1 MLATNSIER
10 LPMLE
15 QQLAQSERSAREERE
30 VLLAQTEEA
39 ENENRR
45 KEERIRQ
52 LEKYQH
58 LPKSTW
64 YRRFFSWKWLLL
76 VLFLVLLLIIGF
88 VLLGYNRVDK
98 PKVFVM

>member
-1 MLATNSIER
+1 
-10 LPMLE
+10 MLE

-30 VLLAQTEEA
+30 ALLAQTEEA

-58 LPKSTW
+58 LIVSPKSTW

-76 VLFLVLLLIIGF
+76 VLLVLLLIIGF
-88 VLLGYNRVDK
+88 VFNREDK
-98 PKVFVM
+98 PEVFVM